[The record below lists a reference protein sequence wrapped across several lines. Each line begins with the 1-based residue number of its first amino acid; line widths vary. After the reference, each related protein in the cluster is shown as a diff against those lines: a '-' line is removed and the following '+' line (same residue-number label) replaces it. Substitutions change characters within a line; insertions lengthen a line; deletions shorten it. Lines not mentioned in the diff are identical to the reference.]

1 MVKIL
6 YLIHLPPPTHGVSV
20 ICQQFYEYDFPG
32 LPIRKIPVRL
42 NLSRNMAELRKF
54 SVTKIFRFIGICF
67 KLSIKLV
74 FFRPDLVYFSI
85 MPVGKGF
92 LKDTLLVILLKL
104 FRVRIVY
111 HLHNKGIPHYFDR
124 NIYRLLYKFVFR
136 NCSIIHLSEDLFNSE
151 FEKLPKNRV
160 QHYIVPNGIHSIKKY
175 VRKKSTNKINIL
187 FFSNLIPE
195 KGYVTSLNA
204 IKKLVEEGY
213 KNLKLIVAGT
223 PSKLSEKVIFNFFDR
238 NPQLKDFI
246 EIQGTTYGEEKTKLF
261 NSSDL
266 FIFPSR
272 FTQECM
278 PLVIIEAMSVGMPV
292 IASDIG
298 AIPELIQNNKNGFLI
313 PPGNVDALTEKIK
326 LFMHDKKLIQQFGHE
341 SLSLFFSSF
350 TQSHFFQHMETT
362 LKKILC

>member
-1 MVKIL
+1 MNKIL
-6 YLIHLPPPTHGVSV
+6 YLIHLPPPTHGVSI
-20 ICQQFYEYDFPG
+20 ICQQFYEYDFSEF
-32 LPIRKIPVRL
+32 PIRKAVIRL
-42 NLSRNMAELRKF
+42 NLSRSLAELRKF
-54 SVTKIFRFIGICF
+54 SIIKIFRFIGIWF
-67 KLSIKLV
+67 KLSIRLV

-92 LKDTLLVILLKL
+92 LKDTLLVIVLKL
-104 FRVRIVY
+104 FRVKIVY
-111 HLHNKGIPHYFDR
+111 HLHNKGIPHYIDR

-151 FEKLPKNRV
+151 FEKIPKNRI
-160 QHYIVPNGIHSIKKY
+160 QHYIVPNGIHSLKKN

-204 IKKLVEEGY
+204 IKKLVEEGH
-213 KNLKLIVAGT
+213 KNLKLIIAGT
-223 PSKLSEKVIFNFFDR
+223 PTKLSEKVISNFFTQ
-238 NPQLKDFI
+238 NPQLKDFV
-246 EIQGTTYGEEKTKLF
+246 EIKGETYGEEKTKLF

-292 IASDIG
+292 IASNIG
-298 AIPELIQNNKNGFLI
+298 AIPELIQNHKNGFLI
-313 PPGNVDALTEKIK
+313 PPGDAEALVEKIK
-326 LFMHDKKLIQQFGHE
+326 LFIQDEKLFQQFGFE
-341 SLSLFFSSF
+341 SLSQFFSSL
-350 TQSHFFQHMETT
+350 TQSHFFQLMETT